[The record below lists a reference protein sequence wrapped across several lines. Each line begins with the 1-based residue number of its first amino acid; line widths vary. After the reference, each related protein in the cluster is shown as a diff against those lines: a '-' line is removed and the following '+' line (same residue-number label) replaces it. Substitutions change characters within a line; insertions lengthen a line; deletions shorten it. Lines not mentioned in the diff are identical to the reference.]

1 MQLEVGS
8 VLEGKVTSITKF
20 GAFVQLPDHKIGMV
34 HISEIAPT
42 FVKEIT
48 DYVKQDDV
56 VKVQV
61 LAIGQDGKISL
72 SMKSLAKP
80 GEGRSHVPSGG
91 ATRQGGGRQHY
102 QNKGPAQ
109 YRPPRK
115 DNGFHGAKNLD
126 AKPSSFEDMLSKFK
140 SDSDEKMS
148 DLKRSVESKR
158 GSFPK
163 QRQSKL

>member
-20 GAFVQLPDHKIGMV
+20 GAFVQLPDQKIGMI

-42 FVKEIT
+42 FVREIT

-72 SMKSLAKP
+72 SMKSLAKQEERRP
-80 GEGRSHVPSGG
+80 ASSPAG
-91 ATRQGGGRQHY
+91 APRQGGRHNY
-102 QNKGPAQ
+102 QNKGPAP
-109 YRPPRK
+109 YRSPRR
-115 DNGFHGAKNLD
+115 DNGFRGAKPAD

-163 QRQSKL
+163 QRQSKV